1 MSRHGGFGPPRPE
14 RWDPERF
21 SREREQVE
29 RSRPVAYA
37 ERDRYEERD
46 RFESRL
52 SPPSSGRRRE
62 SSADEF
68 IYSRETERGPNRYEE
83 KDRFVFEEKERY
95 GPPARRP
102 RAGPG
107 RFYEEEFDTVDS
119 SPSHGQMVPFERRR
133 ESIIAERNFTPPSR
147 RAPPRP
153 TFIRRQSSLDTFDRK
168 PMPRYGDRL
177 REPPEVIA
185 VPVGARRRSPPRY
198 IERDFEEI
206 KIAEPDYYG
215 DEEFRGYKEREVST
229 VRTRR
234 DRGEVEL
241 REQEEFEVEEEPEK
255 DAPRRGKTRMPMRLV
270 NKRAVIE
277 LGYPFEEEVGNL
289 SDEIPTKL
297 MVSRVKSLLS

>member
-1 MSRHGGFGPPRPE
+1 MSRFSGHGPPPE
-14 RWDPERF
+14 HWDPERF
-21 SREREQVE
+21 IRERERVE

-37 ERDRYEERD
+37 NRDRYEERD
-46 RFESRL
+46 RFESRI
-52 SPPSSGRRRE
+52 SPPSGGRRRE

-68 IYSRETERGPNRYEE
+68 FFSRETEREPNHYEE
-83 KDRFVFEEKERY
+83 RDRFVFEEKERY

-107 RFYEEEFDTVDS
+107 RFYEEEIESIDN
-119 SPSHGQMVPFERRR
+119 SPSRGQMVPFERRR
-133 ESIIAERNFTPPSR
+133 QSVIAERNFTPPSR
-147 RAPPRP
+147 RGPPRP

-185 VPVGARRRSPPRY
+185 VPASARRRTPPRY
-198 IERDFEEI
+198 VERDFEEI

-215 DEEFRGYKEREVST
+215 DEEFRGYKEREIST

-234 DRGEVEL
+234 DRGEVEI
-241 REQEEFEVEEEPEK
+241 REQEEFEVEEEPVR

-277 LGYPFEEEVGNL
+277 LGYPFEEEVEVL
-289 SDEIPTKL
+289 PKL
-297 MVSRVKSLLS
+297 RSTQR